1 MRSILAAAAILAAIS
16 ILVPAQKP
24 TATDSTGDGGVHRPF
39 GWSLVRQPRQPA
51 DQRAV
56 VASKPITEVEQD
68 VVKVDTNL
76 VVSEIL
82 VLDRDGKSVNGLKRE
97 HFRVEEDGRP
107 QEIEVFATGGER
119 FSIARSIVL
128 VIDYSGSQ
136 LPYIETS
143 IEAAKTLVGMLNDN
157 DRLAIVTDD
166 VELIVNFTSDKDL
179 LKRKLDSL
187 KWAALSGKVGKS
199 RQFRALMAA
208 MNELFRE
215 GDLRPSIIFQ
225 TDGDEYP
232 LIADSRA
239 KRDDLGS
246 MDLHFK
252 YRDVLAAA
260 ERAGTT
266 IYTIIPGLR
275 LSEAQGDKRLE
286 LALKDLENSSNSF
299 AQIHS
304 SAVFAG
310 GKKFDK
316 KYIRRWADARSRDA
330 DAIARLAESTSGWS
344 TYLESPG
351 EAQAVYA
358 RILAEMNQRYVI
370 GYYPSNHARDGKRR
384 SLRYILKTGSDHRI
398 RARRS
403 YIAPGPTE

>member
-1 MRSILAAAAILAAIS
+1 
-16 ILVPAQKP
+16 
-24 TATDSTGDGGVHRPF
+24 
-39 GWSLVRQPRQPA
+39 
-51 DQRAV
+51 
-56 VASKPITEVEQD
+56 
-68 VVKVDTNL
+68 
-76 VVSEIL
+76 
-82 VLDRDGKSVNGLKRE
+82 
-97 HFRVEEDGRP
+97 
-107 QEIEVFATGGER
+107 
-119 FSIARSIVL
+119 
-128 VIDYSGSQ
+128 
-136 LPYIETS
+136 
-143 IEAAKTLVGMLNDN
+143 
-157 DRLAIVTDD
+157 
-166 VELIVNFTSDKDL
+166 
-179 LKRKLDSL
+179 
-187 KWAALSGKVGKS
+187 
-199 RQFRALMAA
+199 
-208 MNELFRE
+208 
-215 GDLRPSIIFQ
+215 
-225 TDGDEYP
+225 
-232 LIADSRA
+232 
-239 KRDDLGS
+239 

-310 GKKFDK
+310 GKRFDK